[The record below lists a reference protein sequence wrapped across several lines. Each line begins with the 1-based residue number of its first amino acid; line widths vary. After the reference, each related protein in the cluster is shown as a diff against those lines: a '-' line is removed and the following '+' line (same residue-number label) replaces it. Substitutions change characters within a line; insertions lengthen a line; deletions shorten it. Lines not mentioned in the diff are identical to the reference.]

1 MGHSGLSLRAARI
14 AALILAA
21 AGLGACGDSA
31 PTDAGAAPPPSVSV
45 LAVTERP
52 FAASSEF
59 VGRTQSFEKVDLLA
73 RVKGFL
79 IEQDFTDGSDV
90 DKGAI
95 LYKIDPSEYQA
106 AVAAAEA
113 GVDRAKAA
121 HTEAQQTLDRTQQLF
136 NKETVSQAELDKAT
150 AAEASAKAEVAAAEA
165 DLDTAKLNLGYTE
178 ITTPIAGRIG
188 GSAVDV
194 GNLIGP
200 DSGVLATVI
209 ALDPIR
215 VVFSLNEQ
223 TYLNVMEAVK
233 GGTKLNLVPKI
244 RLANGQVYGE
254 TGKLA
259 YADNQVDQGTG
270 TIKVY
275 FDFPNPRQI
284 LLPGQFVN
292 VILTSGE
299 PENQILIPQAAVQ
312 LNQTGPFVLVV
323 DSDSKVQ
330 IRQIQTGAI
339 DGPNIVVTQGLTVG
353 EQIVIDGIQKVRP
366 GGEVTVVPAEMPAD
380 S

>member
-1 MGHSGLSLRAARI
+1 MGYSGPSLRTARI
-14 AALILAA
+14 AALILAT
-21 AGLGACGDSA
+21 AGLSACGDSTTSN
-31 PTDAGAAPPPSVSV
+31 PTATPPPSVSV
-45 LAVTERP
+45 LAVTAQP
-52 FAASSEF
+52 FAASNEF
-59 VGRTQSFEKVDLLA
+59 VGRTESFQKVDLLA

-79 IEQDFTDGSDV
+79 IAQDFTDGSNVEKD
-90 DKGAI
+90 AI

-106 AVAAAEA
+106 AVAAAQA
-113 GVDRAKAA
+113 GVDRADAA

-136 NKETVSQAELDKAT
+136 NKQTVAQAELDKAI
-150 AAEASAKAEVAAAEA
+150 AAETSAKAEVAAAQA
-165 DLDTAKLNLGYTE
+165 DLDTAKLNLGYTD
-178 ITTPIAGRIG
+178 IKTPIAGRIG

-215 VVFSLNEQ
+215 VAFALNEQ
-223 TYLNVMEAVK
+223 TYLNVMEAMK
-233 GGTKLNLVPKI
+233 AGNTLNLVPKI
-244 RLANGQVYGE
+244 RLANGQVYKE
-254 TGKLA
+254 TGKFA
-259 YADNQVDQGTG
+259 FADNEVDTSTG
-270 TIKVY
+270 TVKIY
-275 FDFPNPRQI
+275 IDFPNAEQI

-292 VILTSGE
+292 VILTSAE
-299 PENQILIPQAAVQ
+299 LKDQILIPQAAVQ

-339 DGPNIVVTQGLTVG
+339 DGPNIVVTQGLTIG